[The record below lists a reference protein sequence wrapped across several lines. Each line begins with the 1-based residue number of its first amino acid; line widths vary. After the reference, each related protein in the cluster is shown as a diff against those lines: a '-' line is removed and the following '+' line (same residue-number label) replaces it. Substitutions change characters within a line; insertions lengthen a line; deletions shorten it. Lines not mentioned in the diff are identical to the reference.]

1 MKYLFYTLL
10 FWLPCML
17 IACGGSDDTPGGD
30 DNPPVVVPPDEEPTD
45 PRLLYNGIRL
55 PEQWPPVRSSSSELE
70 KGMSPFYWVRK
81 PPALPVE
88 VSRKKALALSNE
100 RSELLT
106 TRYQ

>member
-1 MKYLFYTLL
+1 MKKHRARREF
-10 FWLPCML
+10 P
-17 IACGGSDDTPGGD
+17 AGA
-30 DNPPVVVPPDEEPTD
+30 VV
-45 PRLLYNGIRL
+45 
-55 PEQWPPVRSSSSELE
+55 
-70 KGMSPFYWVRK
+70 YWVRK